1 MKNQHILSPGESPA
15 GYWEWNIADNSTNL
29 DPSFKKMLGYED
41 DMLEN
46 IANPVTDLLHPTE
59 KEVFFQKLQQHTAS
73 NGNVP
78 FTVKL
83 HYRHSSGSY
92 IQVLLTGRVTHWDDT
107 GKALAITGFCIDLSA
122 YEHTEAELHKAQD
135 MLAKTTQAA
144 QVGGWEIDMVSGKT
158 SWTDVTRQIHEV
170 GEDFTPSIEAGLSF
184 YKAEHHEKINQAFN
198 DLIKNGQPYDIEVE
212 MVTAKGRE
220 VWVRV
225 FGYPVID
232 NGRCVRAYGTMQD
245 ITEQKNAK
253 ERLNVIFEES
263 TDAHLLFN
271 DTGIIDC
278 NNAAVKMIGCN
289 NKQELLSYHPSIFS
303 PEYQPD
309 GRLSSEKSIE
319 MDAIAREKGVHNFEW
334 LHKKLNGEEF
344 PVEVTLNTVKI
355 EGKPAMLVVWH
366 DITERK
372 RAEERLKRSE
382 ALLNE
387 TQQLTHSG
395 SWESDLVTGI
405 NTWSVEAFRIFGLTP
420 EGTGPLSDVFGQMI
434 HPDDRGIYYE
444 AIKLAIHQKQPADF
458 EIRIIRKDG
467 ATRWLRAIGKPFTN
481 PQGMVTKLHGAISDI
496 TEQKE
501 AREAV
506 KLKHEQL
513 TRFIM
518 FAPVAIAMLDKNMHY
533 IAASNVW
540 KQGYKLGDIDI
551 IGKSHYDVFPGIL
564 KERRALHQRVLAGE
578 ILKKDEDL
586 VSFGSH
592 QEWIKWEMHP
602 WYEKPGEVGGIIAF
616 TEIITGQKEASEALK
631 KAKEQAEQAAI
642 AKSHFLSTMSHE
654 IRTPMNAVIGFTHLL
669 MRNAREDQ
677 KEFLRI
683 LKFSGENLLVL
694 INDILDFSKIEA
706 GKIEIE
712 EVDFNLKEMVNTI
725 KSALQHKAK
734 SKGLQL
740 KLLLD
745 EDMPDFVMGD
755 PVRLGQVIT
764 NLCTNAVKF
773 TEEGSVIISAMVV
786 KQTKDNLT
794 IHFEVKDTGIGIAE
808 DMQGNIFESFTQAS
822 SDTTRKF
829 GGTGLG
835 LTITKR
841 LLELMQSKIQL
852 SSKPGRG
859 STFYFDLTFKNS
871 NKKLVSKEEA
881 VITIDGKKSLK
892 NLQILLVDDSRVNV
906 LLAQELLK
914 QWQGVCDVAVNGI
927 EAVDKVKAKDYDVV
941 LMDLQ
946 MPEMDGYQATQAIRS
961 MPGEKYKQL
970 PVIAL
975 TASAMLE
982 IKDKAFTIGM
992 NDYISKPFNP
1002 DELYSKI
1009 IKYTRDKLLGAVM
1022 PQAGTGL

>member
-1 MKNQHILSPGESPA
+1 MKNQHILPPGESLA
-15 GYWEWNIADNSTNL
+15 GYWEWNIADNSTSL
-29 DPSFKKMLGYED
+29 DQSFKQMLGYEE
-41 DMLEN
+41 DMFKN
-46 IANPVTDLLHPTE
+46 ITNPLTDLLSPGE
-59 KEVFFQKLQQHTAS
+59 KAVFFQKLQQHIAS
-73 NGNVP
+73 HGKVP
-78 FTVKL
+78 FAVKL
-83 HYRHSSGSY
+83 HYHSSNSKLL
-92 IQVLLTGRVTHWDDT
+92 QVLLTGRVIHWNDK
-107 GKALAITGFCIDLSA
+107 GEALVMEGYCIDLSQHA
-122 YEHTEAELHKAQD
+122 QTEQDLHKAQD
-135 MLAKTTQAA
+135 MLAKTVQAA
-144 QVGGWEIDMVSGKT
+144 KVGGWEIDLVTGKT

-170 GEDFTPSIEAGLSF
+170 DEHFEISVEAGLTF
-184 YKAEHHEKINQAFN
+184 YKKEHHQKIRQAFD
-198 DLIKNGQPYDIEVE
+198 DLIKKGQPYDIEVE
-212 MVTAKGRE
+212 LVTAKGRD
-220 VWVRV
+220 VWVRT
-225 FGYPVID
+225 FGYPVIE
-232 NGRCVRAYGTMQD
+232 NGRCTRAYGTMQD

-289 NKQELLSYHPSIFS
+289 NKQELLSYHPSVFS

-309 GRLSSEKSIE
+309 GKLSSEKSLE
-319 MDAIAREKGVHNFEW
+319 MDAIARKNGVHNFEW
-334 LHKKLNGEEF
+334 VHKKINGEEF

-355 EGKPAMLVVWH
+355 DGKPAMLVVWH

-372 RAEERLKRSE
+372 RSEEQLKRSE
-382 ALLNE
+382 AILNE

-395 SWESDLVTGI
+395 SWESDLVTGV
-405 NTWSVEAFRIFGLTP
+405 NTWSAEAFRIFGLTP

-434 HPDDRGIYYE
+434 HPEDRGIYYE

-467 ATRWLRAIGKPFTN
+467 VTRWLRAIGKPFIN
-481 PQGMVTKLHGAISDI
+481 PQGVVTKLHGAISDI

-501 AREAV
+501 TREAAR
-506 KLKHEQL
+506 LKHEQL

-540 KQGYKLGDIDI
+540 KQDYKLGNIDI
-551 IGKSHYDVFPGIL
+551 IGKSHYEIFPGIL
-564 KERRALHQRVLAGE
+564 KERTALHLRVLAGE
-578 ILKKDEDL
+578 ILKKDEEL
-586 VSFGSH
+586 VSFGDH

-602 WYEKPGEVGGIIAF
+602 WYEKPGEPGGIIAF

-745 EDMPDFVMGD
+745 EDIPDFVMGD

-773 TEEGSVIISAMVV
+773 TEEGSVIISAMVI
-786 KQTKDNLT
+786 KQTNKNLT
-794 IHFEVKDTGIGIAE
+794 IHFEVKDSGIGIAE
-808 DMQGNIFESFTQAS
+808 DMLENIFESFTQAS

-841 LLELMQSKIQL
+841 LLELMQSKIQVK
-852 SSKPGRG
+852 SKPGEG
-859 STFYFDLTFKNS
+859 STFYFDLTFNTS
-871 NKKLVSKEEA
+871 NKKLAVKEEA
-881 VITIDGKKSLK
+881 ITIDGKKSLK
-892 NLQILLVDDSRVNV
+892 DLQILIVDDSRVNI

-914 QWQGVCDVAVNGI
+914 QWQGICDVAVNGL
-927 EAVDKVKAKDYDVV
+927 EAVNKVKAKDYDLV

-946 MPEMDGYQATQAIRS
+946 MPEMDGYQATQEIRAL
-961 MPGEKYKQL
+961 PEDKYRQL
-970 PVIAL
+970 PIIAL

-982 IKDKAFTIGM
+982 IKDKAFTVGM

-1002 DELYSKI
+1002 EELYSKI
-1009 IKYTRDKLLGAVM
+1009 VKYTRDKLLGA
-1022 PQAGTGL
+1022 AL

>member
-1 MKNQHILSPGESPA
+1 MKNQHILPPGESLA
-15 GYWEWNIADNSTNL
+15 GYWEWNIADNSTSL
-29 DPSFKKMLGYED
+29 DQSFKQMLGYEE
-41 DMLEN
+41 DMFKN
-46 IANPVTDLLHPTE
+46 ITNPLTDLLSPGE
-59 KEVFFQKLQQHTAS
+59 KAVFFQKLQQHIAS
-73 NGNVP
+73 HGKVP
-78 FTVKL
+78 FAVKL
-83 HYRHSSGSY
+83 HYHGSNSKLL
-92 IQVLLTGRVTHWDDT
+92 QVLLTGRVIHWNDK
-107 GKALAITGFCIDLSA
+107 GEALIMEGYCIDLSQHA
-122 YEHTEAELHKAQD
+122 QTEQDLHKAQD
-135 MLAKTTQAA
+135 MLAKTVQAA
-144 QVGGWEIDMVSGKT
+144 KVGGWEIDLVTGKT

-170 GEDFTPSIEAGLSF
+170 DEHFEISVEAGLTF
-184 YKAEHHEKINQAFN
+184 YKKEHHQKIRQAFD
-198 DLIKNGQPYDIEVE
+198 DLIKKGQPYDIEVE
-212 MVTAKGRE
+212 LVTAKGRD
-220 VWVRV
+220 VWVRT
-225 FGYPVID
+225 FGYPVIE
-232 NGRCVRAYGTMQD
+232 NGRCTRAYGTMQD

-289 NKQELLSYHPSIFS
+289 TKQELLSYHPSVFS

-309 GRLSSEKSIE
+309 GKLSSEKSLE
-319 MDAIAREKGVHNFEW
+319 MDAIARKNGVHNFEW
-334 LHKKLNGEEF
+334 VHKKINGEEF

-355 EGKPAMLVVWH
+355 DGKPAMLVVWH

-372 RAEERLKRSE
+372 RSEEQLKRSE
-382 ALLNE
+382 AILNE

-395 SWESDLVTGI
+395 SWESDLVTGV
-405 NTWSVEAFRIFGLTP
+405 NTWSAEAFRIFGLTP

-434 HPDDRGIYYE
+434 HPEDRGIYYE

-467 ATRWLRAIGKPFTN
+467 VTRWLRAIGKPFIN
-481 PQGMVTKLHGAISDI
+481 PQGVVTKLHGAISDI

-501 AREAV
+501 AREAAR
-506 KLKHEQL
+506 LKHEQL

-540 KQGYKLGDIDI
+540 KQDYKLGNIDI
-551 IGKSHYDVFPGIL
+551 IGKSHYDIFPGIL
-564 KERRALHQRVLAGE
+564 KERTALHLRVLAGE
-578 ILKKDEDL
+578 ILKKDEEL
-586 VSFGSH
+586 VSFGDH

-602 WYEKPGEVGGIIAF
+602 WYEKPGEPGGIIAF

-745 EDMPDFVMGD
+745 EDIPDFVMGD

-773 TEEGSVIISAMVV
+773 TEEGSVIISAMVI
-786 KQTKDNLT
+786 KQTNKNLT
-794 IHFEVKDTGIGIAE
+794 IHFEVKDSGIGIAE
-808 DMQGNIFESFTQAS
+808 DMLENIFESFTQAS

-841 LLELMQSKIQL
+841 LLELMQSKIQVK
-852 SSKPGRG
+852 SKPGEG
-859 STFYFDLTFKNS
+859 STFYFDLTFNTS
-871 NKKLVSKEEA
+871 NKKLAVKEEA
-881 VITIDGKKSLK
+881 ITIDGKKSLK
-892 NLQILLVDDSRVNV
+892 DLQILIVDDSRVNI

-914 QWQGVCDVAVNGI
+914 QWQGICDVAVNGL
-927 EAVDKVKAKDYDVV
+927 EAVNKVKVKDYDLV

-946 MPEMDGYQATQAIRS
+946 MPEMDGYQATQEIRTL
-961 MPGEKYKQL
+961 PEDKYRQL
-970 PVIAL
+970 PIIAL

-982 IKDKAFTIGM
+982 IKDKAFTVGM

-1002 DELYSKI
+1002 EELYSKI
-1009 IKYTRDKLLGAVM
+1009 VKYTRAKLLGA
-1022 PQAGTGL
+1022 AL

>member
-1 MKNQHILSPGESPA
+1 MKNQHILPPGESLA
-15 GYWEWNIADNSTNL
+15 GYWEWNIADNSTSL
-29 DPSFKKMLGYED
+29 DQSFKQMLGYEE
-41 DMLEN
+41 DMFKN
-46 IANPVTDLLHPTE
+46 ITNPLTDLLSPGE
-59 KEVFFQKLQQHTAS
+59 KAVFFQKLQQHIAS
-73 NGNVP
+73 HGKVP
-78 FTVKL
+78 FAVKL
-83 HYRHSSGSY
+83 HYHNSNSKLL
-92 IQVLLTGRVTHWDDT
+92 QVLLTGRVIHWNDK
-107 GKALAITGFCIDLSA
+107 GEASVMEGYCIDLSQHA
-122 YEHTEAELHKAQD
+122 QTEQDLHKAQD
-135 MLAKTTQAA
+135 MLAKTVQAA
-144 QVGGWEIDMVSGKT
+144 KVGGWEIDLVTGKT

-170 GEDFTPSIEAGLSF
+170 DEHFEISVEAGLTF
-184 YKAEHHEKINQAFN
+184 YKKEHHQKIRQAFD
-198 DLIKNGQPYDIEVE
+198 DLIKKGQPYDIEVE
-212 MVTAKGRE
+212 LVTAKGRD
-220 VWVRV
+220 VWVRT
-225 FGYPVID
+225 FGYPVIE
-232 NGRCVRAYGTMQD
+232 NGRCTRAYGTMQD

-289 NKQELLSYHPSIFS
+289 TKQELLSYHPSVFS

-309 GRLSSEKSIE
+309 GKLSSEKSLE
-319 MDAIAREKGVHNFEW
+319 MDAIARKNGVHNFEW
-334 LHKKLNGEEF
+334 VHKKINGEEF

-355 EGKPAMLVVWH
+355 DGKPAMLVVWH

-372 RAEERLKRSE
+372 RSEEQLKRSE
-382 ALLNE
+382 AILNE

-395 SWESDLVTGI
+395 SWESDLVTGV
-405 NTWSVEAFRIFGLTP
+405 NTWSAEAFRIFGLTP

-434 HPDDRGIYYE
+434 HPEDRGIYYE

-467 ATRWLRAIGKPFTN
+467 VTRWLRAIGKPFIN
-481 PQGMVTKLHGAISDI
+481 PQGVVTKLHGAISDI

-501 AREAV
+501 TREAAR
-506 KLKHEQL
+506 LKHEQL

-540 KQGYKLGDIDI
+540 KQDYKLGNIDI
-551 IGKSHYDVFPGIL
+551 IGKSHYEIFPGIL
-564 KERRALHQRVLAGE
+564 KERTALHLRVLAGE
-578 ILKKDEDL
+578 ILKKDEEL
-586 VSFGSH
+586 VSFGDH

-602 WYEKPGEVGGIIAF
+602 WYEKPGEPGGIIAF

-745 EDMPDFVMGD
+745 EDIPDFVMGD

-773 TEEGSVIISAMVV
+773 TEEGSVIISAMVI
-786 KQTKDNLT
+786 KQTNKNLT
-794 IHFEVKDTGIGIAE
+794 IHFEVKDSGIGIAE
-808 DMQGNIFESFTQAS
+808 DMLENIFESFTQAS

-841 LLELMQSKIQL
+841 LLELMQSKIQVK
-852 SSKPGRG
+852 SKPGEG
-859 STFYFDLTFKNS
+859 STFYFDLTFNTS
-871 NKKLVSKEEA
+871 NKKLAVKEEA
-881 VITIDGKKSLK
+881 ITIDGKKSLK
-892 NLQILLVDDSRVNV
+892 DLQILIVDDSRVNI

-914 QWQGVCDVAVNGI
+914 QWQGICDVAVNGL
-927 EAVDKVKAKDYDVV
+927 EAVNKVKAKDYDLV

-946 MPEMDGYQATQAIRS
+946 MPEMDGYQATQEIRAL
-961 MPGEKYKQL
+961 PEDKYRQL
-970 PVIAL
+970 PIIAL

-982 IKDKAFTIGM
+982 IKDKAFTVGM

-1002 DELYSKI
+1002 EELYSKI
-1009 IKYTRDKLLGAVM
+1009 VKYTRDKLLGA
-1022 PQAGTGL
+1022 AL

>member
-1 MKNQHILSPGESPA
+1 MKNQHILSPGESLA
-15 GYWEWNIADNSTNL
+15 GFWEWNIVNNSTSL
-29 DPSFKKMLGYED
+29 APSFKTMLGYEE
-41 DMLEN
+41 DMLLPV
-46 IANPVTDLLHPTE
+46 ANPLTDLLSPAE
-59 KEVFFQKLQQHTAS
+59 KEVFFQKLQLHIAS
-73 NGNVP
+73 KGNTP
-78 FTVKL
+78 FTAKL
-83 HYRHSSGSY
+83 HYSHITNRLVP
-92 IQVLLTGRVTHWDDT
+92 VLLTGRVTRWDDK
-107 GKALAITGFCIDLSA
+107 GNAMVMEGYCINLSQQQQT
-122 YEHTEAELHKAQD
+122 EHELHKAQD
-135 MLAKTTQAA
+135 MLAKTVQAA
-144 QVGGWEIDMVSGKT
+144 QVGGWEIDLVTNKA

-170 GEDFTPSIEAGLSF
+170 DEHFELSIEAGLSF
-184 YKAEHHEKINQAFN
+184 YKKEHHQEIQQAFS
-198 DLIKNGQPYDIEVE
+198 DLIKKGQPYDIEVE
-212 MVTAKGRE
+212 LVTAKGRD
-220 VWVRV
+220 VWVRT
-225 FGYPVID
+225 FGYPVIE
-232 NGRCVRAYGTMQD
+232 NGRCTRAYGTMQD

-289 NKQELLSYHPSIFS
+289 NKQELLSYHPSVFS

-309 GRLSSEKSIE
+309 GRLSSEKSVE
-319 MDAIAREKGVHNFEW
+319 MDAIARKNGVHNFEW
-334 LHKKLNGEEF
+334 VHKKINGEEF

-355 EGKPAMLVVWH
+355 DGKPALLVVWH

-372 RAEERLKRSE
+372 RAEEQLKRSE
-382 ALLNE
+382 AILNE

-395 SWESDLVTGI
+395 SWESDLVTGV
-405 NTWSVEAFRIFGLTP
+405 NTWSAEAFRIFGLTP

-434 HPDDRGIYYE
+434 HPEDRGIYYD

-467 ATRWLRAIGKPFTN
+467 VTRWLRAIGKPFTN

-501 AREAV
+501 AREV
-506 KLKHEQL
+506 VRLKQEQM
-513 TRFIM
+513 TRFIA
-518 FAPVAIAMLDKNMHY
+518 FAPVAIAMFDRNMCY

-540 KQGYKLGDIDI
+540 KLDYKLTDIDI
-551 IGKSHYDVFPGIL
+551 IGKSHYDIFPGIL
-564 KERRALHQRVLAGE
+564 NERRGLHERVLAGE
-578 ILKKDEDL
+578 VLKKEEDL
-586 VSFGSH
+586 VTFSGH
-592 QEWIKWEMHP
+592 TEWIKWEMHP

-745 EDMPDFVMGD
+745 EDIPDFVMGD
-755 PVRLGQVIT
+755 PVRLGQIIT

-773 TEEGSVIISAMVV
+773 TEEGSVIISAMVT
-786 KQTKDNLT
+786 KQTANSLT
-794 IHFEVKDTGIGIAE
+794 IHFEVKDTGIGIAD
-808 DMQGNIFESFTQAS
+808 DMQESIFESFTQAS

-841 LLELMQSKIQL
+841 LLELMNSKIQVN
-852 SSKPGRG
+852 SKPGEG
-859 STFYFDLTFKNS
+859 STFYFDLSFKTS
-871 NKKLVSKEEA
+871 DKQLVAKEEVA
-881 VITIDGKKSLK
+881 TIDGKKILK
-892 NLQILLVDDSRVNV
+892 DIQILIVDDSRVNI

-914 QWQGVCDVAVNGI
+914 QWQGICDVAMNGL
-927 EAVDKVKAKDYDVV
+927 EAVNKVKAKDYDIV

-946 MPEMDGYQATQAIRS
+946 MPEMDGYQATQEIRKL
-961 MPGEKYKQL
+961 PDEKYRRL
-970 PVIAL
+970 PIVAL

-982 IKDKAFTIGM
+982 IKDKAFTVGM

-1002 DELYSKI
+1002 NELYSKI
-1009 IKYTRDKLLGAVM
+1009 VKYTRDKMQGAVM
-1022 PQAGTGL
+1022 